1 MSDTGENMELL
12 SKGVLIH
19 PETGVSYLKTVDVC
33 PFAVYR
39 LAVEMKVKGW
49 GCNLPAITCPGEH
62 GTTRVIAG
70 LTSVVAACIA
80 GVKVESVDAGK
91 TAPMH
96 LDGVDYWDRDRA
108 VERLDGVSGDVARA
122 YRSTAAMEDLHH
134 MNASDYVAS
143 LVMQDKDKPGYDKG
157 GDGFDREL
165 WSVMSGVK
173 SDLFCVWDDKL
184 PGGKALLEFQGA
196 HVWQQNPSVL
206 MRAHHFVEEGDS
218 NRFKRVQRRLKVE
231 NRFAGT
237 TLMSVTAFPAG
248 EKLSDPELKKG
259 DGGEFFILFSVTD
272 KQKEVGLTRMQAME
286 GDHGLSVSPSVS
298 AHRSALLAGA
308 YRYKLDVQEESGL
321 DAPKAE
327 PVMPQG
333 VGALLPA
340 ARRAVK
346 SVSDAIGF

>member
-1 MSDTGENMELL
+1 MSAVVENMELL
-12 SKGVLIH
+12 SKGAITH

-39 LAVEMKVKGW
+39 LASEMKVKGW

-62 GTTRVIAG
+62 GTTRVVAG

-80 GVKVESVDAGK
+80 GVKVESVDVGK

-108 VERLDGVSGDVARA
+108 VERLDGVSRDVSRA

-134 MNASDYVAS
+134 INASDYVAS
-143 LVMQDKDKPGYDKG
+143 LVMQDKDKPGYDKAG
-157 GDGFDREL
+157 EGFDREL

-173 SDLFCVWDDKL
+173 SDLFCVWDHKL
-184 PGGKALLEFQGA
+184 PGGKALLEFNGTN
-196 HVWQQNPSVL
+196 VWQQAPAAL
-206 MRAHHFVEEGDS
+206 TRAYHFVEDGDS
-218 NRFKRVQRRLKVE
+218 NRFKRVERRLKVE
-231 NRFAGT
+231 NRFAGVT
-237 TLMSVTAFPAG
+237 SMSVTAFPAG
-248 EKLSDPELKKG
+248 EKLTDRETQKG
-259 DGGEFFILFSVTD
+259 ADGDFFIGFSLTD
-272 KQKEVGLTRMQAME
+272 NQKEVGLTRMQAME